1 MLAET
6 RRRKLLDRIAQQG
19 FATLDELVK
28 SLGVSDS
35 TVRRDLEM
43 LELSGTIKRTHGGAV
58 FSGESGPL
66 PALEDRASTATLEKQ
81 AIGRLTAELIEEG
94 ESILLDGGTTTLE
107 VAKALL
113 GRSLQV
119 VTNSLPIAQ
128 VLASSKDIDLILIGG
143 YVYPRTGVALGPL
156 AIETMKSIRVRKAIL
171 GAGGIMAD
179 GIYNSNLLLV
189 ETERQMM
196 LRGQEVVI
204 VADHTKFGKLSLAK
218 LCGLNEVQRLVTDSG
233 LSDADRS
240 FLEAGGVRT
249 HFAAV
254 ASGVENGHASKTS
267 KANLM
272 GIDE

>member
-6 RRRKLLDRIAQQG
+6 RRRRLLDRIAQQG

-28 SLGVSDS
+28 SLGVSES

-43 LELSGTIKRTHGGAV
+43 LDLSGSIKRTHGGAV
-58 FSGESGPL
+58 FSGEAHAL
-66 PALEDRASTATLEKQ
+66 PALEDRASTAALEKQ
-81 AIGRLTAELIEEG
+81 AIGRLAAELVEEG

-196 LRGQEVVI
+196 LCGQEVVI

-218 LCGLNEVQRLVTDSG
+218 LCGLNEVQRLVSDSA
-233 LSDADRS
+233 LTASDLG
-240 FLEAGGVRT
+240 FLEAGGV
-249 HFAAV
+249 HV
-254 ASGVENGHASKTS
+254 HLASMTNGLEHGQISKTS
-267 KANLM
+267 KANPA